1 MWETV
6 TAEGRC
12 DIYYLEEVRT
22 CWGEKLFWVSKGEE
36 EHEGVK
42 PHGTSQKAQVAGV
55 QATPAAAAHLGSS
68 LNFSS

>member
-1 MWETV
+1 MV

-22 CWGEKLFWVSKGEE
+22 CWGEKLFWVSKEEE
-36 EHEGVK
+36 EHGGVK
-42 PHGTSQKAQVAGV
+42 SHGTSQEAQLAGV
-55 QATPAAAAHLGSS
+55 RATPAAAAHLGSS